1 MLELGGRVR
10 SVTTLL
16 GPGEQAV
23 GCVQLQF
30 VSGAVGIFHLA
41 DGTPPGYSVERYDL
55 FGAGK
60 VISIENS
67 SKIAYHRGISF
78 NYSMQNDFT
87 SSGTESGS
95 VVWEVNH
102 CLATLENK
110 ALFVQVIFD
119 ELLDFCQPVL
129 ENRPL
134 RIGNLKFPFP
144 LMPVY
149 KPPLL
154 IRLTPL
160 P

>member
-41 DGTPPGYSVERYDL
+41 DGTPPGYRVERYDL

-78 NYSMQNDFT
+78 NYIMQNDFT
-87 SSGTESGS
+87 SSGTECGS
-95 VVWEVNH
+95 VVWEGNH
-102 CLATLENK
+102 CLATLEYK

-119 ELLDFCQPVL
+119 ELLDFSHAVFL
-129 ENRPL
+129 DR
-134 RIGNLKFPFP
+134 
-144 LMPVY
+144 
-149 KPPLL
+149 PLL
-154 IRLTPL
+154 ICNPTFALLT
-160 P
+160 